1 MRKNHKFAALVAASL
16 MLGSSFSVGLADAKV
31 ISGNDSRLT
40 AEDVD
45 TQRLMNLT
53 VRKVAKNPYDDVPAG
68 EKPAAIAGAVF
79 TLSRVNGVD
88 VLTRAGRAEAK
99 EFTLEKA
106 RENGVTE
113 VAKRITNGKG
123 VAEFT
128 ELKPGLYL
136 LEESA
141 PDGDYDYHLS
151 SPKLVILPLGNV
163 SGEEFDYENVIVTK
177 PDNQVPPPDTPPTTS
192 TTTTTTTTTSP
203 NTPPSPGDNP
213 TPETTPVSPETT
225 PVSPG
230 TTPNT
235 PPGDTPTGDTPKDG
249 GTRSPLASTGANVLW
264 ALGLGGLLILA
275 GFFLARRNNDKQTQ

>member
-16 MLGSSFSVGLADAKV
+16 MLGTSFTAGLADAKV
-31 ISGNDSRLT
+31 ISGNDGGLI
-40 AEDVD
+40 AEAVD
-45 TQRLMNLT
+45 TQRLMTLT

-192 TTTTTTTTTSP
+192 TTTTTTTTTS
-203 NTPPSPGDNP
+203 NTPPPPGDSP

-225 PVSPG
+225 P
-230 TTPNT
+230 NT
-235 PPGDTPTGDTPKDG
+235 PPGDTPTDG
-249 GTRSPLASTGANVLW
+249 GSRPPLASTGANVLW
-264 ALGLGGLLILA
+264 ALGFGGLLILA
-275 GFFLARRNNDKQTQ
+275 GFFLARRNNVKQTQ

>member
-16 MLGSSFSVGLADAKV
+16 MLGTSFNAGLADAKV
-31 ISGNDSRLT
+31 ISGNDGGLI
-40 AEDVD
+40 AESVD
-45 TQRLMNLT
+45 TQRLMTLT

-79 TLSRVNGVD
+79 TLSRVNGID
-88 VLTRAGRAEAK
+88 VLTRVGRAEAK

-113 VAKRITNGKG
+113 VAKRTTNGKG

-128 ELKPGLYL
+128 DLKPGLYL

-163 SGEEFDYENVIVTK
+163 TGEEFDYENVIVTK

-192 TTTTTTTTTSP
+192 TTATTTTTSP
-203 NTPPSPGDNP
+203 STPPPPGGSP
-213 TPETTPVSPETT
+213 TPE
-225 PVSPG
+225 

-235 PPGDTPTGDTPKDG
+235 PPGDTPTDG
-249 GTRSPLASTGANVLW
+249 GSRPPLASTGANVLW
-264 ALGLGGLLILA
+264 ALGFGGLLILG

>member
-16 MLGSSFSVGLADAKV
+16 MLGTSFNAGLADAKV
-31 ISGNDSRLT
+31 ISGNDGGLI
-40 AEDVD
+40 AEAVD
-45 TQRLMNLT
+45 TQRLMTLT

-113 VAKRITNGKG
+113 VAKRTTNGKG

-163 SGEEFDYENVIVTK
+163 TGEEFDYENVIVTK

-192 TTTTTTTTTSP
+192 TTTTTTTTTS
-203 NTPPSPGDNP
+203 NTPPPPGDSP
-213 TPETTPVSPETT
+213 TPETTPVPPE
-225 PVSPG
+225 

-235 PPGDTPTGDTPKDG
+235 PPGDTPTDG
-249 GTRSPLASTGANVLW
+249 GSRPPLASTGANVLW
-264 ALGLGGLLILA
+264 ALGFGGLLILA
-275 GFFLARRNNDKQTQ
+275 GFFLARRNNDKRTQ

>member
-16 MLGSSFSVGLADAKV
+16 MLGTSFNAGLADAKV
-31 ISGNDSRLT
+31 ISGNDGGLI
-40 AEDVD
+40 AEAVD
-45 TQRLMNLT
+45 TQRLMTLT

-79 TLSRVNGVD
+79 TLSRVNGID

-113 VAKRITNGKG
+113 VAKRTTNGKG

-163 SGEEFDYENVIVTK
+163 TGEEFDYENVIVTK

-192 TTTTTTTTTSP
+192 TTATTTTTAPS
-203 NTPPSPGDNP
+203 TPPPPGDSP
-213 TPETTPVSPETT
+213 TPETTPVPPE
-225 PVSPG
+225 

-235 PPGDTPTGDTPKDG
+235 PPGDTPTDG
-249 GTRSPLASTGANVLW
+249 GSRPPLASTGANVLW
-264 ALGLGGLLILA
+264 ALGFGGLLILA
-275 GFFLARRNNDKQTQ
+275 GFFLARRNNDKRTQ

>member
-16 MLGSSFSVGLADAKV
+16 MIGTSFTAGLADAKV
-31 ISGNDSRLT
+31 ISGNDGGLI
-40 AEDVD
+40 AEAVD
-45 TQRLMNLT
+45 TQRLMTLT

-113 VAKRITNGKG
+113 VAKRTTNDKG

-163 SGEEFDYENVIVTK
+163 TGEGFDYENVIVTK

-192 TTTTTTTTTSP
+192 TTATTTTTAPS
-203 NTPPSPGDNP
+203 TPPPPGDSP
-213 TPETTPVSPETT
+213 TPETTPVPPE
-225 PVSPG
+225 

-235 PPGDTPTGDTPKDG
+235 PPGDTPTDG
-249 GTRSPLASTGANVLW
+249 GSRPPLASTGANVLW
-264 ALGLGGLLILA
+264 ALGFGGLLILA
-275 GFFLARRNNDKQTQ
+275 GFFLARRNNDKRTQ

>member
-16 MLGSSFSVGLADAKV
+16 MIGTSFTAGLADAKV
-31 ISGNDSRLT
+31 ISGNDGGLI
-40 AEDVD
+40 AEAVD
-45 TQRLMNLT
+45 TQRLMTLT

-79 TLSRVNGVD
+79 TLSRVNGID

-113 VAKRITNGKG
+113 VAKRTTNDKG

-163 SGEEFDYENVIVTK
+163 TGEEFDYENVIVTK

-192 TTTTTTTTTSP
+192 TTATTTTTAPS
-203 NTPPSPGDNP
+203 TPPPPGDSP
-213 TPETTPVSPETT
+213 TPETTPVPPE
-225 PVSPG
+225 

-235 PPGDTPTGDTPKDG
+235 PPGDTPTDG
-249 GTRSPLASTGANVLW
+249 GSRPPLASTGANVLW
-264 ALGLGGLLILA
+264 ALGFGGLLILA
-275 GFFLARRNNDKQTQ
+275 GFFLARRNNDKRTQ

>member
-16 MLGSSFSVGLADAKV
+16 MLGTSFNAGLADAKV
-31 ISGNDSRLT
+31 ISGNDGGLI
-40 AEDVD
+40 AEAVD
-45 TQRLMNLT
+45 TQRLMTLT

-113 VAKRITNGKG
+113 VAKRTTNGKG

-163 SGEEFDYENVIVTK
+163 TGEEFDYENVIVTK

-192 TTTTTTTTTSP
+192 TTATTTTTAPS
-203 NTPPSPGDNP
+203 TPPPPGDSP
-213 TPETTPVSPETT
+213 TPETTPVPPE
-225 PVSPG
+225 

-235 PPGDTPTGDTPKDG
+235 PPGDTPTDG
-249 GTRSPLASTGANVLW
+249 GSRPPLASTGANVLW
-264 ALGLGGLLILA
+264 ALGFGGLLILA
-275 GFFLARRNNDKQTQ
+275 GFFLARRNNDKRTQ

>member
-16 MLGSSFSVGLADAKV
+16 MLGTSFNAGLADAKV
-31 ISGNDSRLT
+31 ISGNDGGLI
-40 AEDVD
+40 AEAVD
-45 TQRLMNLT
+45 TQRLMTLT

-79 TLSRVNGVD
+79 TLSRVNGID
-88 VLTRAGRAEAK
+88 VLTRASRAEAK

-113 VAKRITNGKG
+113 VAKRTTNGKG

-163 SGEEFDYENVIVTK
+163 TGEEFDYENVIVTK

-192 TTTTTTTTTSP
+192 TTTTTTTTTS
-203 NTPPSPGDNP
+203 NTPPPPGDSP

-225 PVSPG
+225 P
-230 TTPNT
+230 NT
-235 PPGDTPTGDTPKDG
+235 PPGDTPTDG
-249 GTRSPLASTGANVLW
+249 GSRPPLASTGANVLW
-264 ALGLGGLLILA
+264 ALGFGGLLILA
-275 GFFLARRNNDKQTQ
+275 GFFLARRNNVKQTQ

>member
-16 MLGSSFSVGLADAKV
+16 MLGTSFNAGLADAKV
-31 ISGNDSRLT
+31 ISGNDGGLI
-40 AEDVD
+40 AEAVD
-45 TQRLMNLT
+45 TQRLMTLT

-113 VAKRITNGKG
+113 VAKRTTNGKG

-128 ELKPGLYL
+128 DLKPGLYL

-163 SGEEFDYENVIVTK
+163 TGEEFDYENVIVTK
-177 PDNQVPPPDTPPTTS
+177 SDNQVPPPDTPPTTS
-192 TTTTTTTTTSP
+192 TTTTTTTTTS
-203 NTPPSPGDNP
+203 NTPPPPGDSP
-213 TPETTPVSPETT
+213 TPETTPVPPE
-225 PVSPG
+225 

-235 PPGDTPTGDTPKDG
+235 PPGDTPTDG
-249 GTRSPLASTGANVLW
+249 GSRPPLASTGANVLW
-264 ALGLGGLLILA
+264 ALGFGGLLILA
-275 GFFLARRNNDKQTQ
+275 GFFLARRNNVKQTQ

>member
-16 MLGSSFSVGLADAKV
+16 MLGTSFNAGLADAKV
-31 ISGNDSRLT
+31 ISGNDGGLI
-40 AEDVD
+40 AEAVD
-45 TQRLMNLT
+45 TQRLMTLT

-113 VAKRITNGKG
+113 VAKRTTNDKG

-163 SGEEFDYENVIVTK
+163 TGEEFDYENVIVTK

-192 TTTTTTTTTSP
+192 TTATTTTTAPS
-203 NTPPSPGDNP
+203 TPPPPGDSP
-213 TPETTPVSPETT
+213 TPETTPVPPE
-225 PVSPG
+225 

-235 PPGDTPTGDTPKDG
+235 PPGDTPTDG
-249 GTRSPLASTGANVLW
+249 GSRPPLASTGANVLW
-264 ALGLGGLLILA
+264 ALGFGGLLILA
-275 GFFLARRNNDKQTQ
+275 GFFLARRNNDKRTQ

>member
-16 MLGSSFSVGLADAKV
+16 MLGTSFNAGLADAKV
-31 ISGNDSRLT
+31 ISGNDGGLI
-40 AEDVD
+40 AEAVD
-45 TQRLMNLT
+45 TQRLMTLT

-79 TLSRVNGVD
+79 TLSRVNGID

-113 VAKRITNGKG
+113 VAKRTTNDKG

-163 SGEEFDYENVIVTK
+163 TGEEFDYENVIVTK
-177 PDNQVPPPDTPPTTS
+177 SDNQVPPPDTPPTTS
-192 TTTTTTTTTSP
+192 TTTTTTTTTS
-203 NTPPSPGDNP
+203 NTPPPPGDSP

-225 PVSPG
+225 P
-230 TTPNT
+230 NT
-235 PPGDTPTGDTPKDG
+235 PPGDTPTDG
-249 GTRSPLASTGANVLW
+249 GSRPPLASTGANVLW
-264 ALGLGGLLILA
+264 ALGFGGLLILA
-275 GFFLARRNNDKQTQ
+275 GFFLARRNNVKQTQ

>member
-16 MLGSSFSVGLADAKV
+16 MLGTSFNAGLADAKV
-31 ISGNDSRLT
+31 ISGNDGGLI
-40 AEDVD
+40 AEAVD
-45 TQRLMNLT
+45 TQRLMTLT

-113 VAKRITNGKG
+113 VAKRTTNGKG

-163 SGEEFDYENVIVTK
+163 TGEEFDYENVIVTK

-192 TTTTTTTTTSP
+192 TTATTTTTAPS
-203 NTPPSPGDNP
+203 TPPPPGDSP

-225 PVSPG
+225 P
-230 TTPNT
+230 NT
-235 PPGDTPTGDTPKDG
+235 PPGDTPTDG
-249 GTRSPLASTGANVLW
+249 GSRPPLASTGANVLW
-264 ALGLGGLLILA
+264 ALGFGGLLILA
-275 GFFLARRNNDKQTQ
+275 GFFLARRNNVKQTQ

>member
-16 MLGSSFSVGLADAKV
+16 MIGTSFTAGLADAKV
-31 ISGNDSRLT
+31 ISGNDGGLI
-40 AEDVD
+40 AEAVD
-45 TQRLMNLT
+45 TQRLMTLT

-68 EKPAAIAGAVF
+68 EKPAAISGAVF

-99 EFTLEKA
+99 EFTLEQA

-113 VAKRITNGKG
+113 VAKRTTNDKG

-163 SGEEFDYENVIVTK
+163 TGEEFDYENVIVTK

-192 TTTTTTTTTSP
+192 TTTTTTTTTS
-203 NTPPSPGDNP
+203 NTPPPPGDSP
-213 TPETTPVSPETT
+213 TPETTPVPPE
-225 PVSPG
+225 

-235 PPGDTPTGDTPKDG
+235 PPGDTPTDG
-249 GTRSPLASTGANVLW
+249 GSRPPLASTGANVLW
-264 ALGLGGLLILA
+264 ALGFGGLLIIA

>member
-16 MLGSSFSVGLADAKV
+16 MLGTSFNAGLADAKV
-31 ISGNDSRLT
+31 ISGNDGGLI
-40 AEDVD
+40 AEAVD
-45 TQRLMNLT
+45 TQRLMTLT

-79 TLSRVNGVD
+79 TLSRVNGID

-113 VAKRITNGKG
+113 VAKRTTNGKG

-163 SGEEFDYENVIVTK
+163 TGEEFDYENVIVTK

-192 TTTTTTTTTSP
+192 TTSTTSTTTTSP
-203 NTPPSPGDNP
+203 NTPPPPGENP
-213 TPETTPVSPETT
+213 PPTTTPVPPETTP
-225 PVSPG
+225 
-230 TTPNT
+230 NT
-235 PPGDTPTGDTPKDG
+235 HPGDTPTDG
-249 GTRSPLASTGANVLW
+249 GSRPPLASTGANVLW
-264 ALGLGGLLILA
+264 ALGFGGLLILA

>member
-16 MLGSSFSVGLADAKV
+16 MLGTSFNAGLADAKV
-31 ISGNDSRLT
+31 ISGNDGGLI
-40 AEDVD
+40 AEAVD
-45 TQRLMNLT
+45 TQRLMTLT

-79 TLSRVNGVD
+79 TLSRVNGID
-88 VLTRAGRAEAK
+88 VLTRASRAEAK

-113 VAKRITNGKG
+113 VAKRTTNGKG

-163 SGEEFDYENVIVTK
+163 TGEEFDYENVIVTK
-177 PDNQVPPPDTPPTTS
+177 SDNQVPPPDTPPTTS
-192 TTTTTTTTTSP
+192 TTTTTTTTTS
-203 NTPPSPGDNP
+203 NTPPPPGDSP

-225 PVSPG
+225 P
-230 TTPNT
+230 NT
-235 PPGDTPTGDTPKDG
+235 PPGDTPTDG
-249 GTRSPLASTGANVLW
+249 GSRPPLASTGANVLW
-264 ALGLGGLLILA
+264 ALGFGGLLILA
-275 GFFLARRNNDKQTQ
+275 GFFLARRNNVKQTQ

>member
-53 VRKVAKNPYDDVPAG
+53 VRKVQKNPYDDVPAG
-68 EKPAAIAGAVF
+68 QKPAAIAGAEF
-79 TLSRVNGVD
+79 TLSRVSGID
-88 VLTRAGRAEAK
+88 VTTSAGREEAK

-106 RENGVTE
+106 RENGLTQ
-113 VAKRITNGKG
+113 VAKDTTDKQG

-128 ELKPGLYL
+128 DLKPGLYL

-141 PDGDYDYHLS
+141 PNGDYDYHLS
-151 SPKLVILPLGNV
+151 SPKLIIMPLGNV
-163 SGEEFDYENVIVTK
+163 TGEEFDYENVIVTK

-192 TTTTTTTTTSP
+192 TTSTTTTTTTSP
-203 NTPPSPGDNP
+203 NTPPPPGENP
-213 TPETTPVSPETT
+213 PPTTTTVPPETTSAT
-225 PVSPG
+225 P
-230 TTPNT
+230 
-235 PPGDTPTGDTPKDG
+235 PPGDTPTDG
-249 GTRSPLASTGANVLW
+249 GSRSPLASTGANVLW
-264 ALGLGGLLILA
+264 ALGLGGLLIIA

>member
-1 MRKNHKFAALVAASL
+1 MRENHKFAALVAASL
-16 MLGSSFSVGLADAKV
+16 MLGTSFNAGLADAKV
-31 ISGNDSRLT
+31 ISGNDGGLI
-40 AEDVD
+40 AEAVD
-45 TQRLMNLT
+45 TQRLMTLT

-113 VAKRITNGKG
+113 VAKRTTNDKG

-163 SGEEFDYENVIVTK
+163 TGEEFDYENVIVTK

-192 TTTTTTTTTSP
+192 TTATTTTTAPS
-203 NTPPSPGDNP
+203 TPPPPGDSP
-213 TPETTPVSPETT
+213 TPETTPVPPE
-225 PVSPG
+225 

-235 PPGDTPTGDTPKDG
+235 PPGDTPTDG
-249 GTRSPLASTGANVLW
+249 GSRPPLASTGANVLW
-264 ALGLGGLLILA
+264 ALGFGGLLILA
-275 GFFLARRNNDKQTQ
+275 GFFLARRNNDKRTQ

>member
-16 MLGSSFSVGLADAKV
+16 MLGTSFNAGLADAKV
-31 ISGNDSRLT
+31 ISGNDGGLI
-40 AEDVD
+40 AEAVD
-45 TQRLMNLT
+45 TQRLMTLT

-113 VAKRITNGKG
+113 VAKRTTNGKG

-163 SGEEFDYENVIVTK
+163 TGEEFDYENVIVTK

-192 TTTTTTTTTSP
+192 TTTTTTTTSP
-203 NTPPSPGDNP
+203 STPPPPGDSP
-213 TPETTPVSPETT
+213 TPETTPVPPE
-225 PVSPG
+225 

-235 PPGDTPTGDTPKDG
+235 PPGDTPTDG
-249 GTRSPLASTGANVLW
+249 GSRPPLASTGANVLW
-264 ALGLGGLLILA
+264 ALGFGGLLILA
-275 GFFLARRNNDKQTQ
+275 GFFLARRNNDKRTQ

>member
-16 MLGSSFSVGLADAKV
+16 MVGTSFTAGFADAKV
-31 ISGNDSRLT
+31 ISGNDGGLV
-40 AEDVD
+40 AEAVD
-45 TQRLMNLT
+45 TQRLMTLT

-113 VAKRITNGKG
+113 VAKRTTNGKG

-163 SGEEFDYENVIVTK
+163 TGEEFDYENVIVTK

-192 TTTTTTTTTSP
+192 TTITTTTTSP
-203 NTPPSPGDNP
+203 NTPPPPGDSP
-213 TPETTPVSPETT
+213 TPETTPAPPE
-225 PVSPG
+225 

-235 PPGDTPTGDTPKDG
+235 PPGDTPTDG
-249 GTRSPLASTGANVLW
+249 GSRPPLASTGANVLW
-264 ALGLGGLLILA
+264 ALGFGGLLILA

>member
-16 MLGSSFSVGLADAKV
+16 MIGTSFTAGLADAKV
-31 ISGNDSRLT
+31 ISGNDGGLI
-40 AEDVD
+40 AEAVD
-45 TQRLMNLT
+45 TQRLMTLT

-113 VAKRITNGKG
+113 VAKRTTNDKG

-163 SGEEFDYENVIVTK
+163 TGEEFDYENVIVTK

-192 TTTTTTTTTSP
+192 TTTTTTTTTS
-203 NTPPSPGDNP
+203 NTPPPPGDSP

-225 PVSPG
+225 P
-230 TTPNT
+230 NT
-235 PPGDTPTGDTPKDG
+235 PPGDTPTDG
-249 GTRSPLASTGANVLW
+249 GSRPPLASTGANVLW
-264 ALGLGGLLILA
+264 ALGFGGLLILA
-275 GFFLARRNNDKQTQ
+275 GFFLARRNNVKQTQ

>member
-16 MLGSSFSVGLADAKV
+16 MIGTSFTAGLADAKV
-31 ISGNDSRLT
+31 ISGNDGGLI
-40 AEDVD
+40 AEAVD
-45 TQRLMNLT
+45 TQRLMTLT

-113 VAKRITNGKG
+113 VAKRTTNDKG

-163 SGEEFDYENVIVTK
+163 TGEEFDYENVIVTK

-192 TTTTTTTTTSP
+192 TTATTTTTAPS
-203 NTPPSPGDNP
+203 TPPPPGDSP
-213 TPETTPVSPETT
+213 TPETTPVPPE
-225 PVSPG
+225 

-235 PPGDTPTGDTPKDG
+235 PPGDTPTDG
-249 GTRSPLASTGANVLW
+249 GSRPPLASTGANVLW
-264 ALGLGGLLILA
+264 ALGFGGLLILA
-275 GFFLARRNNDKQTQ
+275 GFFLARRNNDKRTQ

>member
-1 MRKNHKFAALVAASL
+1 MRKSYRFAALVAASL

-45 TQRLMNLT
+45 TQRLMTLT

-106 RENGVTE
+106 REKGVTE

-192 TTTTTTTTTSP
+192 TTTTTTTTTS
-203 NTPPSPGDNP
+203 NTPPPPGDSP

-225 PVSPG
+225 P
-230 TTPNT
+230 NT
-235 PPGDTPTGDTPKDG
+235 PPGDTPTDG
-249 GTRSPLASTGANVLW
+249 GSRPPLASTGANVLW
-264 ALGLGGLLILA
+264 ALGFGGLLILA
-275 GFFLARRNNDKQTQ
+275 GFFLARRNNVKQTQ

>member
-1 MRKNHKFAALVAASL
+1 MRKNHKFAALIAASL
-16 MLGSSFSVGLADAKV
+16 MLGTSFNAGLADAKV
-31 ISGNDSRLT
+31 ISGNDGGLI
-40 AEDVD
+40 AEAVD
-45 TQRLMNLT
+45 TQRLMTLT

-113 VAKRITNGKG
+113 VAKRTTNGKG

-163 SGEEFDYENVIVTK
+163 TGEEFDYENVIVTK

-192 TTTTTTTTTSP
+192 TTATTTTTAPS
-203 NTPPSPGDNP
+203 TPPPPGDSP
-213 TPETTPVSPETT
+213 TPETTPVPPE
-225 PVSPG
+225 

-235 PPGDTPTGDTPKDG
+235 PPGDTPTDG
-249 GTRSPLASTGANVLW
+249 GSRPPLASTGANVLW
-264 ALGLGGLLILA
+264 ALGFGGLLILA
-275 GFFLARRNNDKQTQ
+275 GFFLARRNNDKRTQ

>member
-16 MLGSSFSVGLADAKV
+16 MLGTSFNAGLADAKV
-31 ISGNDSRLT
+31 ISGNDGGLI
-40 AEDVD
+40 AEAVD
-45 TQRLMNLT
+45 TQRLMTLT

-88 VLTRAGRAEAK
+88 VLTRASRAEAK

-113 VAKRITNGKG
+113 VAKRTTNGKG

-163 SGEEFDYENVIVTK
+163 TGEEFDYENVIVTK
-177 PDNQVPPPDTPPTTS
+177 SDNQVPPPDTPPTTS
-192 TTTTTTTTTSP
+192 TTTTTTTTTS
-203 NTPPSPGDNP
+203 NTPPPPGDSP

-225 PVSPG
+225 P
-230 TTPNT
+230 NT
-235 PPGDTPTGDTPKDG
+235 PPGDTPTDG
-249 GTRSPLASTGANVLW
+249 GSRPPLASTGANVLW
-264 ALGLGGLLILA
+264 ALGFGGLLILA
-275 GFFLARRNNDKQTQ
+275 GFFLARRNNVKQTQ